1 MKCSF
6 DYVIACAVLVA
17 GGLVPQLWGEG
28 FALSGTGTWR
38 RDDRVSMATAQPF
51 GTGFSRDGETAVC
64 TNADAKGASGLGWSL
79 ALNQAVAAPVRLS
92 AEGWA
97 EKPPRGGHFEL
108 FVDVD
113 YMDGTTEWALR
124 APFCADAAA
133 GWTRQTLTLDGK
145 AIRRLSAYA
154 LFRGAAGVVRF
165 RRPAFEEI
173 HPEGGARLDGVFVQ
187 PDARLSQEC
196 LLLRDVGR
204 NTGFAPFRAGVCNG
218 VKAVQTQTR
227 DGAGAVRH
235 RVRLEG
241 APASEDRALTLVYAL
256 PLEPG
261 ELTWFADPRHSRV
274 VTARDGEQRVTSPVP
289 YGQQALSLW
298 PFAACA
304 VADRGQAL
312 AVDLAAPAVYRVTL
326 NPELRLLYISFD
338 VALAPEKNTAE
349 VGFVTF
355 PFAARDG
362 FRGALEAWGRLEP
375 SAVEN
380 RMEKI
385 GLWDAFTPIKN
396 IPRYED
402 FHFAYVEGDTANAA
416 WYDERGISCFTYTEP
431 SSWWMHLKGKDG
443 NLPTYAECVAEVA
456 RLAAEAPSMDAAAW
470 SKHAAALAW
479 QTSAAM
485 DAFGRRVGHIQSTA
499 WTPSGIM
506 WSFNSAPG
514 IKGEVTDYKIKV
526 SEARFKKMYGGA
538 PYPKGV
544 DGEYIDSSEMGFSIG
559 ADYDRAHF
567 AAMETPLCWS
577 GPSNRVCISGG
588 LVSYEY
594 VRSIR
599 RRLDAYGRRMMANS
613 TPKKTSL
620 IVPWADV
627 PGTEVDWN
635 RGGKW
640 NPSPHDEMIYWRAIA
655 GRKPYCLLQNT
666 NYKIFTRELVVRYME
681 RALAY
686 GMLPSYFSNDGYT
699 DRYFENPAYYERDRD
714 LFRTYVPLA
723 IELATAGWQ
732 PVRTL
737 VSCADES
744 VFVEQFGDRYATV
757 FNSSVGQAK
766 RVTLRSGRASAAE
779 RVTGATCAFA
789 DGVAVL
795 EIPPESVRLLDFGAV
810 SPKVPSGGT
819 QGPSTCPVRRRP

>member
-1 MKCSF
+1 MRVGLSNLR
-6 DYVIACAVLVA
+6 CAFVCAAFV
-17 GGLVPQLWGEG
+17 GGWSSLHGGDEG
-28 FALSGTGTWR
+28 FPLSGTGAWV
-38 RDDRVSMATAQPF
+38 RDDRVSMASATPY
-51 GTGFSRDGETAVC
+51 GTGFVRDGEDAVC

-79 ALNQAVAAPVRLS
+79 ALDQAVAAPVRLS
-92 AEGWA
+92 ADGWA
-97 EKPPRGGHFEL
+97 EKPLGGGRFEL
-108 FVDVD
+108 FADVS
-113 YMDGTTEWALR
+113 YMDGTTVWALR
-124 APFCADAAA
+124 APFCADTSA
-133 GWTRQTLTLDGK
+133 GWTRQTLTLDDK
-145 AIRRLSAYA
+145 PIRRLSVYA

-165 RRPAFEEI
+165 RRPALEVVI
-173 HPEGGARLDGVFVQ
+173 RPEGGSRLDGVFVRS
-187 PDARLSQEC
+187 DARLNQAS
-196 LLLRDVGR
+196 LLLRDVGAG
-204 NTGFAPFRAGVCNG
+204 TGFAPFDAGIRHG

-227 DGAGAVRH
+227 EGTAVRH
-235 RVRLEG
+235 RVRLEVPSPTG
-241 APASEDRALTLVYAL
+241 DRALTLLYAV
-256 PLEPG
+256 PLEAG
-261 ELTWFADPRHSRV
+261 ELMWFADPRHSCA
-274 VTARDGEQRVTSPVP
+274 VTAKDGEQRVTCHVP

-298 PFAACA
+298 PFAACS
-304 VADRGQAL
+304 VAGRGQAL

-326 NPELRLLYISFD
+326 NPELRLLYIAFD

-385 GLWDAFTPIKN
+385 GLWDAFSRVEK
-396 IPRYED
+396 IPQYED
-402 FHFAYVEGDTANAA
+402 FHFAYVEGDTDHAA
-416 WYDERGISCFTYTEP
+416 WYDDQGIYCFKYTEP

-443 NLPTYAECVAEVA
+443 GLPTYAECVAEVA
-456 RLAAEAPSMDAAAW
+456 RLAAEGVAEGSNKW

-499 WTPSGIM
+499 WTPSGVM
-506 WSFNSAPG
+506 WSLNSAPG
-514 IKGEVTDYKIKV
+514 IRGEVTDYKIKV
-526 SEARFKKMYGGA
+526 SEARFREMYGGA
-538 PYPKGV
+538 PFPKGV

-613 TPKKTSL
+613 TPKMTSL

-640 NPSPHDEMIYWRAIA
+640 NPSSHEEMIYWRAVA

-666 NYKIFTRELVVRYME
+666 NYRIFTRELVVRYME

-714 LFRTYVPLA
+714 LFRKYVPLA
-723 IELATAGWQ
+723 IEVATAGWR

-737 VSCADES
+737 LSCADEE
-744 VFVEQFGDRYATV
+744 VFVEQFGDRYVTV
-757 FNSSVGQAK
+757 FNASVSETK
-766 RVTLRSGRASAAE
+766 RVTLHSDRPSAHE
-779 RVTGATCAFA
+779 RVTGASCAFA
-789 DGVAVL
+789 DGTAVL
-795 EIPPESVRLLDFGAV
+795 KIPPESVRLLDFGV
-810 SPKVPSGGT
+810 SSA
-819 QGPSTCPVRRRP
+819 R

>member
-1 MKCSF
+1 MR
-6 DYVIACAVLVA
+6 AELLNLRCAFVCAALV
-17 GGLVPQLWGEG
+17 GGWSSLHGGDEG
-28 FALSGTGTWR
+28 FPLSGTGAWQ
-38 RDDRVSMATAQPF
+38 RDERVSMASATPF
-51 GTGFSRDGETAVC
+51 GTGFVRDGEAAVC

-79 ALNQAVAAPVRLS
+79 ALDQAVAAPVRFS
-92 AEGWA
+92 ADGWA
-97 EKPPRGGHFEL
+97 EKPPSGGRFEL
-108 FVDVD
+108 FADVD
-113 YMDGTTEWALR
+113 YMDGTTVWALR
-124 APFCADAAA
+124 APFCADSSA
-133 GWTRQTLTLDGK
+133 GWTRQTLTLDDK
-145 AIRRLSAYA
+145 PIRRLSVYT

-165 RRPAFEEI
+165 RRPTLEVI
-173 HPEGGARLDGVFVQ
+173 RPEGGSRLDGVFVRS
-187 PDARLSQEC
+187 DARLARES

-204 NTGFAPFRAGVCNG
+204 NTGFAPFRAGVCHG
-218 VKAVQTQTR
+218 VKAVETQTR
-227 DGAGAVRH
+227 EASGAVRH
-235 RVRLEG
+235 RVRLEVPSSTG
-241 APASEDRALTLVYAL
+241 DRALTLLYAV
-256 PLEPG
+256 PLEAG
-261 ELTWFADPRHSRV
+261 ELMWFADPRHSCA
-274 VTARDGEQRVTSPVP
+274 VTAKDGEQRVTCHVP

-298 PFAACA
+298 PFAACS
-304 VADRGQAL
+304 VAGRGQAL

-326 NPELRLLYISFD
+326 NPELRLLYIAFD

-385 GLWDAFTPIKN
+385 GLWDAFSRVEK
-396 IPRYED
+396 IPQYED
-402 FHFAYVEGDTANAA
+402 FHFAYVEGDTDHAA
-416 WYDERGISCFTYTEP
+416 WYDDQGIYCFKYTEP

-443 NLPTYAECVAEVA
+443 GLPTYAECVAEVA
-456 RLAAEAPSMDAAAW
+456 RLAAEEPTVDSATW

-526 SEARFKKMYGGA
+526 SEARFEKMYGGA
-538 PYPKGV
+538 PYPKGA

-613 TPKKTSL
+613 TPKMTSL

-640 NPSPHDEMIYWRAIA
+640 NPSSHDEMIYWRAVA

-714 LFRTYVPLA
+714 LFRKYVPLA
-723 IELATAGWQ
+723 IELARAGWR

-737 VSCADES
+737 VSCADEE
-744 VFVEQFGDRYATV
+744 VLVEQFGDRYATV
-757 FNSSVGQAK
+757 FNASVSEAK

-795 EIPPESVRLLDFGAV
+795 EIPPESVRLLDFG
-810 SPKVPSGGT
+810 SPA
-819 QGPSTCPVRRRP
+819 QE

>member
-1 MKCSF
+1 MAFC
-6 DYVIACAVLVA
+6 VGVVGA
-17 GGLVPQLWGEG
+17 GTLRLSGGEG
-28 FALSGTGTWR
+28 IALSETGGWR
-38 RDDRVSMATAQPF
+38 RDDRVSMATAQPY
-51 GTGFSRDGETAVC
+51 GSGFARDGEAAVC
-64 TNADAKGASGLGWSL
+64 TNADAKGASGLGWTL
-79 ALNQAVAAPVRLS
+79 ILNQSVAAPVRFT
-92 AEGWA
+92 AEGLS
-97 EKPPRGGHFEL
+97 EQPPSGGRFEL
-108 FVDVD
+108 YADVD
-113 YMDGTTEWALR
+113 YMDGTTDWALK
-124 APFCADAAA
+124 APFCADPSA
-133 GWTRQTLTLDGK
+133 GWTQPTLMLDGK
-145 AIRRLSAYA
+145 PIKRLSVYTM
-154 LFRGAAGVVRF
+154 LRETAGVVRF
-165 RRPAFEEI
+165 RNPRLDTYVP
-173 HPEGGARLDGVFVQ
+173 GDDGARLDGVFVQ
-187 PDARLSQEC
+187 SNARLADAA

-204 NTGFAPFRAGVCNG
+204 NTGFAPFRAGTCHG
-218 VKAVQTQTR
+218 VKAVETQTR
-227 DGAGAVRH
+227 EGAAVRH
-235 RVRLEG
+235 RVRLEV
-241 APASEDRALTLVYAL
+241 APTTEDRALTLVYVL
-256 PLEPG
+256 PLEAG
-261 ELTWFADPRHSRV
+261 ELTWVADPRQARV
-274 VTARDGEQRVTSPVP
+274 VTAKDGEQRVARPVP
-289 YGQQALSLW
+289 YGQLALSLW
-298 PFAACA
+298 PFAACS
-304 VADRGQAL
+304 VAGRGQAL
-312 AVDLAAPAVYRVTL
+312 AVDLAAPAVYRVAL
-326 NPELRLLYISFD
+326 NPELRLLYIAFD

-456 RLAAEAPSMDAAAW
+456 RLAAEAPSVDAAAW

-723 IELATAGWQ
+723 IELATAGWR

-737 VSCADES
+737 LSCADEE
-744 VFVEQFGDRYATV
+744 VLVEQFGDRYVTV
-757 FNSSVGQAK
+757 FNSSVASAK

-795 EIPPESVRLLDFGAV
+795 EIPPESVRLLDFGPASQKDV
-810 SPKVPSGGT
+810 SHTGKEQSKWCAK
-819 QGPSTCPVRRRP
+819 QAWLNL